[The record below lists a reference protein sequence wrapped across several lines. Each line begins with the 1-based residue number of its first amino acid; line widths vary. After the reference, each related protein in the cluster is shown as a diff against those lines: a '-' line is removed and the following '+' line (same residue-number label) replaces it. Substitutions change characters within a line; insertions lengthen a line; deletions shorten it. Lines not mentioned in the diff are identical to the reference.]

1 MILRLAADH
10 AGDAPTADGA
20 DGADG
25 SDGADGVADL
35 LEEVAAAG
43 GFLAAELDLIASS
56 RAPVSEYTVLRLEAL
71 AARLRPAAR
80 MRARLGGLD
89 PQLLVAGV
97 RRWVARRDAV
107 VRRDAG

>member
-1 MILRLAADH
+1 MILRLAADR
-10 AGDAPTADGA
+10 ASDAPT
-20 DGADG
+20 ADG

-43 GFLAAELDLIASS
+43 GFLAEELDLIASS

-97 RRWVARRDAV
+97 RRWVARRDAA

>member
-1 MILRLAADH
+1 MILRLAADR
-10 AGDAPTADGA
+10 AGDAPTA

-43 GFLAAELDLIASS
+43 GFLAEELDLIASS

-89 PQLLVAGV
+89 PQLLAAGV
-97 RRWVARRDAV
+97 RRWVARRDAA

>member
-1 MILRLAADH
+1 MILRLAADRCS
-10 AGDAPTADGA
+10 DAPTAESA
-20 DGADG
+20 DGA
-25 SDGADGVADL
+25 DGADGVADL
-35 LEEVAAAG
+35 LQEVAAAG

-97 RRWVARRDAV
+97 RRWVARGDAA

>member
-1 MILRLAADH
+1 MILRLAADRCS
-10 AGDAPTADGA
+10 DAPTADGA
-20 DGADG
+20 
-25 SDGADGVADL
+25 DGADGVADL

-43 GFLAAELDLIASS
+43 GFLAEELDLIASS

-89 PQLLVAGV
+89 PQLLAAGV
-97 RRWVARRDAV
+97 RRWVARRDAA

>member
-1 MILRLAADH
+1 MILRLAADR

-20 DGADG
+20 
-25 SDGADGVADL
+25 DGADGVADL

-43 GFLAAELDLIASS
+43 GFLAEELDLIASS

-97 RRWVARRDAV
+97 RRWVTRRDAA